1 MALSEEDK
9 DVVDNQEQLINNTNS
24 ELPCLDTTN
33 PCVEQLTQAA
43 IASSLTL
50 QTLNERI
57 TLIDERLALM
67 GDRKDYAESKLWT
80 NYIPTTTNIDGIID
94 PFAWIRNL
102 AGGGDMQRDR
112 LRIADLEV
120 KGATLEAARAGLE
133 RQREEE
139 KVKLGEKVLQLLL
152 SYEAATRE
160 VELVESQI
168 KTFEVS
174 RELFRI
180 RYQLGRETT
189 EEWLSFQ
196 EKENR
201 LNEQLILGMIKQDE
215 AVRELRQLI
224 GLKKKN

>member
-24 ELPCLDTTN
+24 ELPWLDTTN